1 MPYQDDI
8 VDVRER
14 VVRMETKIDHII
26 NKIDDH
32 HDRLTNIEKFKTKI
46 VGGAITIS
54 AIATLLWDVVKT
66 KIGLY

>member
-8 VDVRER
+8 IDVRER
-14 VVRMETKIDHII
+14 IVRMETKIDHII

-32 HDRLTNIEKFKTKI
+32 HDRLTNVEKFKTKI

-54 AIATLLWDVVKT
+54 AVATFLWDIVKT

>member
-8 VDVRER
+8 MDVRER

-32 HDRLTNIEKFKTKI
+32 HDRLTTVEKFKTKI
-46 VGGAITIS
+46 IGGAITVS
-54 AIATLLWDVVKT
+54 AVATFLWDIVKT

>member
-8 VDVRER
+8 MDVRER

-32 HDRLTNIEKFKTKI
+32 HDRLTNVEKFKTKI
-46 VGGAITIS
+46 IGGAITVS
-54 AIATLLWDVVKT
+54 AVATFLWDIIKT
-66 KIGLY
+66 KIGIY

>member
-14 VVRMETKIDHII
+14 IVRMETKIDHII
-26 NKIDDH
+26 DKMDDH

-54 AIATLLWDVVKT
+54 ALATFIWDVLKT
-66 KIGLY
+66 KIGMF

>member
-8 VDVRER
+8 MDVRER

-32 HDRLTNIEKFKTKI
+32 HDRLTTVEKFKTKI
-46 VGGAITIS
+46 IGGAITVS
-54 AIATLLWDVVKT
+54 AVATFLWDILKT

>member
-8 VDVRER
+8 LDVRER
-14 VVRMETKIDHII
+14 IVRMETKIDHII
-26 NKIDDH
+26 NKMDDH

-54 AIATLLWDVVKT
+54 ALATFIWDVLKT
-66 KIGLY
+66 KIGIF

>member
-1 MPYQDDI
+1 MGYQDDLME
-8 VDVRER
+8 VRER

-32 HDRLTNIEKFKTKI
+32 HDRLSSVEKFKTKI

-54 AIATLLWDVVKT
+54 ALGTILWDVLKT
-66 KIGLY
+66 KFGI

>member
-8 VDVRER
+8 MDVRER

-32 HDRLTNIEKFKTKI
+32 HDRLTTVEKFKTKI
-46 VGGAITIS
+46 IGGAITVS
-54 AIATLLWDVVKT
+54 AVATFLWDIIKT
-66 KIGLY
+66 KIGIY

>member
-1 MPYQDDI
+1 MPYKDDI

-32 HDRLTNIEKFKTKI
+32 HDRLTTVEKFKTKI
-46 VGGAITIS
+46 IGGAITIS
-54 AIATLLWDVVKT
+54 AVATLLWDVVKT

>member
-14 VVRMETKIDHII
+14 IVRMETKIDHII
-26 NKIDDH
+26 DKMDDH

-54 AIATLLWDVVKT
+54 ALATFIWDVLKT
-66 KIGLY
+66 KIGIF

>member
-8 VDVRER
+8 LDVRER
-14 VVRMETKIDHII
+14 IVRMETKIDHII
-26 NKIDDH
+26 NKMDDH

-54 AIATLLWDVVKT
+54 ALATFIWDVLKT
-66 KIGLY
+66 KIGMF

>member
-8 VDVRER
+8 IDVRER
-14 VVRMETKIDHII
+14 IVRMETKIDHII
-26 NKIDDH
+26 NKMDDH

-54 AIATLLWDVVKT
+54 ALATFIWDVLKT
-66 KIGLY
+66 KIGMF

>member
-8 VDVRER
+8 VEVRER
-14 VVRMETKIDHII
+14 VTRIETKLDHVI
-26 NKIDDH
+26 NKMDDH

-54 AIATLLWDVVKT
+54 ALATFLWDILKT
-66 KIGLY
+66 KFGI

>member
-54 AIATLLWDVVKT
+54 AVATLLWDIVKT

>member
-14 VVRMETKIDHII
+14 IVRMETKIDHII
-26 NKIDDH
+26 NKMDDH

-54 AIATLLWDVVKT
+54 ALATFIWDVLKT
-66 KIGLY
+66 KIGMF

>member
-1 MPYQDDI
+1 MGYQDDLME
-8 VDVRER
+8 VRER

-32 HDRLTNIEKFKTKI
+32 HDRLSSVEKFNTKI

-54 AIATLLWDVVKT
+54 ALGTILWDVLKT
-66 KIGLY
+66 KFGI

>member
-54 AIATLLWDVVKT
+54 AVATLLWDVVKT

>member
-8 VDVRER
+8 LDVRER
-14 VVRMETKIDHII
+14 IVRMETKIDHII
-26 NKIDDH
+26 DKMDDH

-54 AIATLLWDVVKT
+54 ALATFIWDVLKT
-66 KIGLY
+66 KIGIF